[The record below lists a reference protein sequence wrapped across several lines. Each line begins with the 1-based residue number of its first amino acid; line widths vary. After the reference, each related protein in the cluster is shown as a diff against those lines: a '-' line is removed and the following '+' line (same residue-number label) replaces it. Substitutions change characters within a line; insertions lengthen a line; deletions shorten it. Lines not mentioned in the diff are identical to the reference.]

1 MTYQLGNAIDK
12 FLIEE
17 ENAKRAERAKNA
29 EENPK
34 PPSFYPS
41 SIGFCSRRIAM
52 QMLGYERP
60 DMDPRILR
68 IMDNG
73 TYTHHRYEDLFD
85 KMGIQVEREVVL
97 KDEELRISGRTDSH
111 IRFKDENGNE
121 VDALVELKSAKDS
134 QFNRM
139 KKEGEPRADH
149 YDQLQL
155 YMHLT
160 GIHKGVIFVENKDTQ
175 DTLEFWVD
183 YDEERANQLIEKI
196 RMINAC
202 VDMEIL
208 PEKEFEITS
217 FECRFCDFRYLC
229 WEEEIEE

>member
-1 MTYQLGNAIDK
+1 
-12 FLIEE
+12 
-17 ENAKRAERAKNA
+17 
-29 EENPK
+29 
-34 PPSFYPS
+34 
-41 SIGFCSRRIAM
+41 M

-97 KDEELRISGRTDSH
+97 KDEKLRISGRTDSH

-139 KKEGEPRADH
+139 KQEGEPRADH

-183 YDEERANQLIEKI
+183 YDEERANQLVEKI
-196 RMINAC
+196 KMINAC